1 MKNDHGRA
9 SGKTRPQ
16 EAEERGLCWR
26 ACSLELE
33 HSLQIETFAPGK
45 MSRLR
50 AWGGGRGSK
59 QEVMKDHNLEG
70 DKLGRVF
77 KLPTNSVN
85 GSQ

>member
-1 MKNDHGRA
+1 MKTDHGRA

-16 EAEERGLCWR
+16 EAEERGLSWR

-50 AWGGGRGSK
+50 ASGGK
-59 QEVMKDHNLEG
+59 QEVNE
-70 DKLGRVF
+70 R
-77 KLPTNSVN
+77 
-85 GSQ
+85 SQSRRQAWKIL